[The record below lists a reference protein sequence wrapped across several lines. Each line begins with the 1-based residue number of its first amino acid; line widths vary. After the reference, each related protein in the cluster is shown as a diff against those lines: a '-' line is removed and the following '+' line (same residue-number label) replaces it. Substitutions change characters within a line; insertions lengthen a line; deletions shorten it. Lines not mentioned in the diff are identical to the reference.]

1 MTDNEIKEI
10 IITQNEDFEKSNP
23 EYVIRE
29 KIADLDKLNDIP
41 HAVVLTGIRRSGKSI
56 LLKQIAHRYFPNEN
70 YYFLNFEDER
80 LLDFTVKDFNRLY
93 ELFLE
98 LRGKKKVFLFDEIQ
112 AAEQWEIFVRRM
124 TDLGYKFYLTGSNA
138 SMLSREIGTKLTG
151 RYQNVELYPFSFPEY
166 LDLKNIK
173 VSKDTFFRT
182 EKKVNIKREFA
193 AYLFEGGM
201 PEYLNYHLTDI
212 LNQTYNDILYR
223 DIAVRYNIS
232 EVRLLKELAFF
243 LLSNIGNLIS
253 FNKLKNYFK
262 VGSVNTIKKYIS
274 YLSDSYL
281 LFTVNKFSFSVKTQ
295 LIAPKKVY
303 CIDNGFVS
311 SIAFRFS
318 RNEGKYLEN
327 LIFIHLKRYSK
338 EIFYYVT
345 KSGKEVDFLLREGAD
360 KIILIQ
366 ATVSLSDPA
375 VRKRELTA
383 LLEATDELGLGA
395 GTIITRNEEETLS
408 MHGKVIKVKPIYKWL
423 LYEP

>member
-1 MTDNEIKEI
+1 
-10 IITQNEDFEKSNP
+10 
-23 EYVIRE
+23 
-29 KIADLDKLNDIP
+29 
-41 HAVVLTGIRRSGKSI
+41 
-56 LLKQIAHRYFPNEN
+56 
-70 YYFLNFEDER
+70 
-80 LLDFTVKDFNRLY
+80 
-93 ELFLE
+93 
-98 LRGKKKVFLFDEIQ
+98 
-112 AAEQWEIFVRRM
+112 
-124 TDLGYKFYLTGSNA
+124 
-138 SMLSREIGTKLTG
+138 MLSREIGTKLTG

-223 DIAVRYNIS
+223 DVAVRYNIS

-274 YLSDSYL
+274 CLSDSYL

-366 ATVSLSDPA
+366 STVSLSDSA

-383 LLEATDELGLGA
+383 LLEAIDELGLST